1 MSDAAVDRRASVER
15 RLDGGLLAV
24 GLVSLVRSPTGRA
37 AGDKAAEQD
46 DQGDRDELDAE
57 TR

>member
-1 MSDAAVDRRASVER
+1 MSDAAVDRRTSVER

-46 DQGDRDELDAE
+46 D
-57 TR
+57 